1 MLEYVAI
8 ETLEQMQ
15 KSQGMITEK
24 EEKGLR
30 DLENITKEDKARKD
44 FAVSVVSNVSRTTFL
59 AG

>member
-1 MLEYVAI
+1 MR
-8 ETLEQMQ
+8 

-30 DLENITKEDKARKD
+30 DLENIIKEDKARKD